1 VTFCAVDERGRALDS
16 SKDLAELQSRLADRT
31 REAVAKAVTGT
42 ARRGSG
48 RGGFETRPASPG
60 APQPPDAPQPAEATL
75 AERSGI
81 TAWEWDELPAH
92 LDTRQAG
99 NVIRAYP
106 ALVDEKTSVAL
117 RLVATAEERDRAS
130 RRGIRRLLVLAT
142 PTPVAYVQEHLS
154 NEEKL
159 SLAASAYPGTRALLD
174 DCLAAC
180 VDDELR
186 ARHPDGLVRTRSE
199 FETVRDAIAAR
210 VMERMFET
218 VALVAR
224 ILRTAR
230 EADRAIAGAS
240 SISLMAALGD
250 VRAQLDG
257 LVPNGFVSSTGLE
270 RLRHL
275 PRYLEAIVMRLRKLV
290 ENPGRDRQA
299 MNQLDPSIASFEA
312 AGGRIPIDPEAPE
325 RLVRVRWMLEE
336 LRVGLFAQELRTAET
351 VSPQRIAKALA
362 S

>member
-1 VTFCAVDERGRALDS
+1 MQA
-16 SKDLAELQSRLADRT
+16 RLADRT
-31 REAVAKAVTGT
+31 RDAVAKAVTAT
-42 ARRGSG
+42 SRGGG
-48 RGGFETRPASPG
+48 RGRAD
-60 APQPPDAPQPAEATL
+60 ARPDAAAREGAAASAPPTSVGPAI

-81 TAWEWDELPAH
+81 TTWEWDELPAH
-92 LDTRQAG
+92 VDTRQAG

-159 SLAASAYPGTRALLD
+159 ALAASAYSGPRALLD

-180 VDDELR
+180 VDAELR
-186 ARHPDGLVRTRSE
+186 SRHPDGLLRTRAE
-199 FETVRDAIAAR
+199 FEAVRDAIGAS
-210 VMERMFET
+210 VVERMFET
-218 VALVAR
+218 VGLVAR
-224 ILRTAR
+224 ILRAAR
-230 EADRAIAGAS
+230 EADRAISGAS
-240 SISLMAALGD
+240 SIQLMAALGD
-250 VRAQLDG
+250 LRAQLDA
-257 LVPNGFVSSTGLE
+257 LVPTGFVSTTGLE

-275 PRYLEAIVMRLRKLV
+275 PRYLEAIVVRVRKLQ

-299 MNQLDPSIASFEA
+299 MNQLEPSIAAFEA
-312 AGGRIPIDPEAPE
+312 AGGRIPIDPEAPAH
-325 RLVRVRWMLEE
+325 LVRVRWMLEE

-362 S
+362 G

>member
-1 VTFCAVDERGRALDS
+1 M
-16 SKDLAELQSRLADRT
+16 
-31 REAVAKAVTGT
+31 
-42 ARRGSG
+42 
-48 RGGFETRPASPG
+48 
-60 APQPPDAPQPAEATL
+60 
-75 AERSGI
+75 
-81 TAWEWDELPAH
+81 
-92 LDTRQAG
+92 DTRQAG

-159 SLAASAYPGTRALLD
+159 ALATSAYPGTRALLD
-174 DCLAAC
+174 DCVAAC
-180 VDDELR
+180 GDAELR
-186 ARHPDGLVRTRSE
+186 ARHPDGLLRTRAE
-199 FETVRDAIAAR
+199 FEAVRDAIGASI
-210 VMERMFET
+210 VERMFET

-230 EADRAIAGAS
+230 EADRAISGAS
-240 SISLMAALGD
+240 SIQLMAALGD
-250 VRAQLDG
+250 ARTQLEA
-257 LVPNGFVSSTGLE
+257 LVPAGFVSATGLE

-275 PRYLEAIVMRLRKLV
+275 PRYLEAIVVRVRKLV

-299 MNQLDPSIASFEA
+299 MNQLEPSIAAFEA
-312 AGGRIPIDPEAPE
+312 AGGRIPIDPEAPPH
-325 RLVRVRWMLEE
+325 LVRVRWMLEE

-362 S
+362 G